1 MVTEA
6 EKRQTLPGLPAGVRR
21 GKRVGLVAMYESGGR
36 YNIDPNSKLSN
47 PFITI
52 KSLFYDD
59 VFHHAAEC
67 LFVGTAASDII
78 GKFFDE
84 VGASVPAERFTDF
97 GDHAKNISISTG
109 KLHGDVGLGIWH
121 YFTLPFLPGHPM
133 PSKLRLPERSA
144 ASSASTAFW

>member
-84 VGASVPAERFTDF
+84 VGASVPAESFPDF
-97 GDHAKNISISTG
+97 ADYAKNISISTG
-109 KLHGDVGLGIWH
+109 ELHGDVSFGGCH

>member
-67 LFVGTAASDII
+67 LFVGTAAGDII
-78 GKFFDE
+78 GEFFDE
-84 VGASVPAERFTDF
+84 VGASVQTECRSDL
-97 GDHAKNISISTG
+97 GDHAKNISIRAG
-109 KLHGDVGLGIWH
+109 ELYGDVGLGISH

-133 PSKLRLPERSA
+133 PAKLRLPERSA

>member
-6 EKRQTLPGLPAGVRR
+6 EKRQTLPGLTAGVRR

-67 LFVGTAASDII
+67 LFVGTAAGDVI
-78 GKFFDE
+78 GEFFDE
-84 VGASVPAERFTDF
+84 VGASVLAECFTDF
-97 GDHAKNISISTG
+97 GYHAKNISISTS
-109 KLHGDVGLGIWH
+109 KLYGDVGFGICH
-121 YFTLPFLPGHPM
+121 YFTLPFLQDHPM
-133 PSKLRLPERSA
+133 PSKFRLPERSA